1 MAGDVR
7 RHAGWVTEKS
17 LAARHSRTPCGDGRG
32 QRGASPG
39 SRLGKPAGSGGT
51 EATRRPPSPADHEPE
66 FEEGTSLE
74 RHKGLRKHESSVLIQ
89 MRTRK
94 IGLRAFL
101 HQRRVPE
108 VLTPGCSCGDAPE
121 TPEHLLLSCRE
132 TAGERRELPEL
143 RTRRDYEAQIDDP
156 ATAGSLARWM
166 LRLGRLHQFD
176 LAESLRRGEEEAGAG
191 GEARSRGGQGL
202 H

>member
-132 TAGERRELPEL
+132 TVGGAPRTPGTTDAPRLRGANRRPGD
-143 RTRRDYEAQIDDP
+143 RRVASTMD
-156 ATAGSLARWM
+156 ATVGSAAPVRPS
-166 LRLGRLHQFD
+166 R
-176 LAESLRRGEEEAGAG
+176 AAAK
-191 GEARSRGGQGL
+191 RGGGSR
-202 H
+202 

>member
-1 MAGDVR
+1 MF
-7 RHAGWVTEKS
+7 
-17 LAARHSRTPCGDGRG
+17 CGKLQWAKERMWDGT
-32 QRGASPG
+32 RGAP
-39 SRLGKPAGSGGT
+39 T
-51 EATRRPPSPADHEPE
+51 SPADHEPE
-66 FEEGTSLE
+66 FEEGKSLE
-74 RHKGLRKHESSVLIQ
+74 RNKGLRKHESSVLIQ

-121 TPEHLLLSCRE
+121 TPEHLLLSCRR

-143 RTRRDYEAQIDDP
+143 RTRRDYEAQTDDP
-156 ATAGSLARWM
+156 ATAASLARWM

-176 LAESLRRGEEEAGAG
+176 LAGPLRRGEEEAGAG